1 MKEGQNRRRRGRNLS
16 SITSDRIN
24 LDKCKENVIFFA
36 GRRAGI
42 IAAEYIVLWRYVLD
56 DSGTGINGSLFKVLK
71 ER

>member
-24 LDKCKENVIFFA
+24 LDKCKENVIFFLA
-36 GRRAGI
+36 GAGI

-56 DSGTGINGSLFKVLK
+56 DSGTGINGSLF
-71 ER
+71 